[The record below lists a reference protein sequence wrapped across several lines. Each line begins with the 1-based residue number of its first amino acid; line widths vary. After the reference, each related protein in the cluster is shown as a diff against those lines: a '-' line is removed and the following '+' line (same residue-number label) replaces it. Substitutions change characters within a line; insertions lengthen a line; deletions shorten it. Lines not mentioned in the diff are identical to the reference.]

1 MAVHSND
8 VCLKMFSVYQ
18 VHSLITSFMTPY
30 YIHTHAHTHTHTHTH
45 IHTHTG
51 QPIDLAYMDDA
62 ELAFLLSWVSD
73 YYMDVVV
80 THDSDTA
87 QALLGRKLKCLA
99 LDQVSTFTI
108 QGR

>member
-1 MAVHSND
+1 M
-8 VCLKMFSVYQ
+8 
-18 VHSLITSFMTPY
+18 TSH
-30 YIHTHAHTHTHTHTH
+30 YIHTHTHTHIHTHIH

-87 QALLGRKLKCLA
+87 QALWGRKLKCLA
-99 LDQVSTFTI
+99 LDQVSPFTI

>member
-1 MAVHSND
+1 MTSSFLLAFLHYLILHTYTHSN
-8 VCLKMFSVYQ
+8 
-18 VHSLITSFMTPY
+18 
-30 YIHTHAHTHTHTHTH
+30 THTY
-45 IHTHTG
+45 TG

-73 YYMDVVV
+73 YYLDVVV

-99 LDQVSTFTI
+99 LDQVSPFI
-108 QGR
+108 VHGR

>member
-1 MAVHSND
+1 M
-8 VCLKMFSVYQ
+8 
-18 VHSLITSFMTPY
+18 TSHYTY
-30 YIHTHAHTHTHTHTH
+30 THTHT
-45 IHTHTG
+45 HTHTG

-73 YYMDVVV
+73 YYLDVVV

-87 QALLGRKLKCLA
+87 QALWGRKLKCLA
-99 LDQVSTFTI
+99 LDQVSPFTI